1 MIRVIG
7 VILLTIALP
16 GLGWASAPSNPEA
29 ITAPS
34 GKKLALS
41 HVAPGFPVA
50 IVVIKGD
57 WCATC
62 IAQLESLAL
71 HQRVIDSIGA
81 RVIGMVYEG
90 NGRARA
96 KLNDLPIGLPVFGA
110 TEHLFGILGLW
121 TAHRAEPTPG
131 LIFLDR
137 CGRIMDTH
145 AGRTPGISQN
155 ALIFRSLMDL
165 AEQPSKCGL
174 LI

>member
-1 MIRVIG
+1 MIRFISI
-7 VILLTIALP
+7 ILLTMALTTVS
-16 GLGWASAPSNPEA
+16 SANVGTNPEA
-29 ITAPS
+29 LTAPN

-41 HVAPGFPVA
+41 HVAPGYPVA

-71 HQRVIDSIGA
+71 HQRVLDTIGA
-81 RVIGMVYEG
+81 RVVGLVYEG
-90 NGRARA
+90 SGKARL
-96 KLNDLPIGLPVFGA
+96 KLNQLSIGLPVFGA

-137 CGRIMDTH
+137 CGRVIDTH
-145 AGRTPGISQN
+145 SGRTPGINQN
-155 ALIFRSLMDL
+155 AMIFRSLMDL